1 MAKLPDNV
9 RHYLNATPGSVAS
22 IVAAV
27 YSVPGVRHAFVISG
41 VGRATVVIDS
51 DEDLEPV
58 MELLDQ
64 VRPAGVQID
73 IVRPEDLGTLIDQRV
88 ADALVRQALVFK
100 KAEVAASKEHLRSL
114 TMNGIR
120 LIIGSSSIGAF
131 IGLTGGWL
139 IGAHG

>member
-51 DEDLEPV
+51 GDDLEPV
-58 MELLDQ
+58 MEMLDQ
-64 VRPAGVQID
+64 VRPVGVQID
-73 IVRPEDLGTLIDQRV
+73 LVRPEDLGTLIDKRV
-88 ADALVRQALVFK
+88 AEALVRQALVFK
-100 KAEVAASKEHLRSL
+100 KAEIALREEHLRAL
-114 TMNGIR
+114 AALLR
-120 LIIGSSSIGAF
+120 
-131 IGLTGGWL
+131 
-139 IGAHG
+139 